1 MIFLT
6 KDKILGILEKSGSFT
21 QNKKP
26 NNIFRPRFVLKMT
39 PENRVLMEGF
49 RDFLKLTPPVR
60 EYYAGG
66 RHYLILT
73 ITSIGELKNKI
84 IPFCKGNLIGP
95 KAEKFQNWLKQFR
108 YLVGLSKNIF

>member
-1 MIFLT
+1 MGLIT

-26 NNIFRPRFVLKMT
+26 NGLIRPRFVLKMI
-39 PENRVLMEGF
+39 PENRILMEGF
-49 RDFLKLTPPVR
+49 RDFLRLNPPVR

-73 ITSIGELKNKI
+73 ITSMGELKNKI
-84 IPFCKGNLIGP
+84 VPICKGNLIGS
-95 KAEKFQNWLKQFR
+95 KAEKFQSWLKQFR
-108 YLVGLSKNIF
+108 YLTGPNL